1 MEQRKIRV
9 IRFGGGQSIM
19 VFQKTISNLEEFLI
33 AISMTLRVLAI
44 MCFPLI
50 KRKHTG
56 FFEIIHGL

>member
-1 MEQRKIRV
+1 M

-33 AISMTLRVLAI
+33 AISMTLRVLVI

-50 KRKHTG
+50 KRKYTG